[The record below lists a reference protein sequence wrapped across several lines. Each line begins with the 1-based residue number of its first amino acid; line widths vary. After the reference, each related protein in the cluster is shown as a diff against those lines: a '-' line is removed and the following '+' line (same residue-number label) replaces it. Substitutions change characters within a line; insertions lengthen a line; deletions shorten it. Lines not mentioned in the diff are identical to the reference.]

1 MKKKIKPL
9 SIIVFTLYLFLIWVF
24 FIDRGLIIH
33 KLFGVY
39 WSFIRPLRFQT
50 TNFIPSVSAMLNEGK
65 AVFAAKSHRIY
76 TYGIF
81 HMPVYKRQ

>member
-1 MKKKIKPL
+1 MNKEVANEKENKTFINNRFYT
-9 SIIVFTLYLFLIWVF
+9 VFIFNMGI

-50 TNFIPSVSAMLNEGK
+50 TNFIPSVSAMLDEEK
-65 AVFAAKSHRIY
+65 QFLC
-76 TYGIF
+76 
-81 HMPVYKRQ
+81 